1 MAHQQR
7 HTIEPYLNGHR
18 LPSRSTYFD
27 RFKKVQTI
35 VEEAIVLMGK
45 KAIKHRWADASI
57 AAVDKSLMIAKG
69 PKWWKSDRIKSE
81 FPKGFEASIV
91 RANGDLAVITVGYKV
106 IHLKSLFLAERK
118 G

>member
-1 MAHQQR
+1 MSLLILVATLRRRNLRAAISVAHQHATQ
-7 HTIEPYLNGHR
+7 IEPYLNGHR

-69 PKWWKSDRIKSE
+69 PKLVE
-81 FPKGFEASIV
+81 E
-91 RANGDLAVITVGYKV
+91 
-106 IHLKSLFLAERK
+106 
-118 G
+118 